1 MIIFWP
7 FRISFPVRDKRRNMC
22 VWKGFCLLALLSLV
36 VCGDSLRILGL
47 FPHPAM
53 SHFKFFHPIMRGL
66 AEAGHS
72 VDVISPFADK
82 EPPKGYKDY
91 LLPPSTLTD
100 TINLEDFER
109 PYHYLFHYIE
119 FFVLY
124 KMGKEDCNTTLHSQ
138 ALSAILKHPP
148 GYYDVILLEQF
159 NNDCVMSVAHVLQA
173 PVIGMSSCALMPW
186 HYERFGA
193 PLIPSY
199 VSALFQGQSQEM
211 SFAGRLGNWIT
222 VHSLNLLY
230 KIFTVPAANALIR
243 QRFGPGLP
251 STEDMVRNTSLML
264 VNQHFSLS
272 GPKPLPP
279 NIIEVG
285 GVHIS
290 PPKPLPSDLQQ
301 ILDNAPKG
309 VILISWGSQLKA
321 SSLPAA
327 RRDGIVRAIGKLEQ
341 QVIWKY
347 ENDTLPN
354 KPENLHIR
362 KWLPQR
368 DILAHPNL
376 RVFMSHGGLMGTTEA
391 VASGVP
397 IVGVPI
403 YGDQS
408 LNIASLVQRGMALQL
423 DLRKLDE
430 NTVFEALAKALHPSF
445 KTRAQEVASAY
456 NNRIQNP
463 LETAIWWVEHVA
475 ETKGAPL
482 TQPSAVHLSRFVYHS
497 LDVYFVVFLVLLLPV
512 ITFLGLIRLC
522 RRGKP
527 KGDSKLKR
535 KRN

>member
-1 MIIFWP
+1 MF
-7 FRISFPVRDKRRNMC
+7 
-22 VWKGFCLLALLSLV
+22 VWKGFSLLALLSLV
-36 VCGDSLRILGL
+36 VSTGSLRILGI

-66 AEAGHS
+66 AKAGHN
-72 VDVISPFADK
+72 VDVISPFEDK
-82 EPPKGYKDY
+82 DPPQGYKDY

-100 TINLEDFER
+100 TIHLEDFEL
-109 PYHYLFHYIE
+109 PFDYLFHYIE
-119 FFVLY
+119 HFVLY
-124 KMGKEDCNTTLHSQ
+124 NKGKEDCNITLHSQ
-138 ALSAILKHPP
+138 ALSDVLKHPP

-159 NNDCVMSVAHVLQA
+159 NTDCAMSVAHVLQA
-173 PVIGMSSCALMPW
+173 PVVGMSSCALMPW

-199 VSALFQGQSQEM
+199 ISALFQGQSQEM

-222 VHSLNLLY
+222 VHSLNFLY
-230 KIFTVPAANALIR
+230 KIFTVPATNALIR

-264 VNQHFSLS
+264 INQHFSLS
-272 GPKPLPP
+272 GAKPLPP
-279 NIIEVG
+279 SIIEVG
-285 GVHIS
+285 GVHIT

-301 ILDNAPKG
+301 IMDNASKG
-309 VILISWGSQLKA
+309 VILFSWGSQLKA
-321 SSLPAA
+321 SSLPPA
-327 RRDGIVRAIGKLEQ
+327 RRDGIVRAFGRLEQ

-354 KPENLHIR
+354 KPKNVHIR

-376 RVFMSHGGLMGTTEA
+376 KVFMSHGGLMGTTEA
-391 VASGVP
+391 VSEGVP

-408 LNIASLVQRGMALQL
+408 LNIAALVQRGMAVQL
-423 DLRKLDE
+423 EFKKLDE
-430 NTVFEALAKALHPSF
+430 KTVFEALTKALDPSF
-445 KTRAQEVASAY
+445 RERAKQVASAY
-456 NNRIQNP
+456 NNRIQDP

-482 TQPSAVHLSRFVYHS
+482 IQSRAVHLSRFVYYS
-497 LDVYFVVFLVLLLPV
+497 LDVYLVVALILLLPV
-512 ITFLGLIRLC
+512 ITLMGLIRLC
-522 RRGKP
+522 RRRKP
-527 KGDSKLKR
+527 KAKTAPKLKR
-535 KRN
+535 K

>member
-1 MIIFWP
+1 
-7 FRISFPVRDKRRNMC
+7 MC
-22 VWKGFCLLALLSLV
+22 GGKAFCLLALLSLV
-36 VCGDSLRILGL
+36 VSSDSLRILGL
-47 FPHPAM
+47 FPHPAI

-72 VDVISPFADK
+72 VDVISPFEDQD
-82 EPPKGYKDY
+82 PPKGYKDL
-91 LLPPSTLTD
+91 LLPPNTLTD
-100 TINLEDFER
+100 TINLQDFER
-109 PYHYLFHYIE
+109 PYHFLFPYIE
-119 FFVLY
+119 FFILY
-124 KMGKEDCNTTLHSQ
+124 NMGKEACNTTLHSR
-138 ALSAILKHPP
+138 ALTEILKNPP

-159 NNDCVMSVAHVLQA
+159 NTDCAMSVAHVLQA

-199 VSALFQGQSQEM
+199 ISALFQGQSQEM
-211 SFAGRLGNWIT
+211 SFVARLRNWIT

-230 KIFTVPAANALIR
+230 KIYTVPTENSLIR

-251 STEDMVRNTSLML
+251 STEDLVRNTSLML

-279 NIIEVG
+279 NVIEVG

-290 PPKPLPSDLQQ
+290 PPKPLPPDLQK
-301 ILDNAPKG
+301 ILDNASNG

-327 RRDGIVRAIGKLEQ
+327 RRDGIVRAIGRLEQ
-341 QVIWKY
+341 EVIWKY

-354 KPENLHIR
+354 KPPNLHIR

-368 DILAHPNL
+368 DILAHPNVK
-376 RVFMSHGGLMGTTEA
+376 VFMSHGGLMGTTEA
-391 VASGVP
+391 VSSAVP

-408 LNIASLVQRGMALQL
+408 LNIAALVQRGMALQL
-423 DLRKLDE
+423 ELKKLDE
-430 NTVFEALAKALHPSF
+430 NTVFEALTKALDPSLKAKA
-445 KTRAQEVASAY
+445 KEVASAY
-456 NNRIQNP
+456 NNRIQSP
-463 LETAIWWVEHVA
+463 METAIWWVEHVA

-482 TQPSAVHLSRFVYHS
+482 TQPSSVHLSRFVYYS
-497 LDVYFVVFLVLLLPV
+497 LDVYLVVSLTMLLPV
-512 ITFLGLIRLC
+512 IMLLGLIRMC
-522 RRGKP
+522 KRRGP
-527 KGDSKLKR
+527 KEDHKLKR
-535 KRN
+535 K